1 MTITLSWW
9 AFPAVL
15 VLVAAVMFAR
25 GSRRPGMFGGM
36 GHALLGCA
44 LVLVAGA
51 FSVGYQSAGWV

>member
-1 MTITLSWW
+1 MSVTLSWW
-9 AFPAVL
+9 ALPVLL
-15 VLVAAVMFAR
+15 VLAAAALFAR
-25 GSRRPGMFGGM
+25 GSRQPGMFGGM